1 MATIPRV
8 GVEAP
13 TRSGWPLGQGLRRGS
28 HPVVGRIVHAS
39 CWAISAVT
47 ALDGVILSELRG
59 TGVASDRTEV
69 TAVPS
74 VLAGS
79 VRHTY

>member
-13 TRSGWPLGQGLRRGS
+13 ARSGWPLGQGLHHGS
-28 HPVVGRIVHAS
+28 HPVVSRIVHAS
-39 CWAISAVT
+39 CWAVSAVT

-59 TGVASDRTEV
+59 TGVVSDRTEV
-69 TAVPS
+69 TTVPS
-74 VLAGS
+74 VLAGL
-79 VRHTY
+79 VRHVY